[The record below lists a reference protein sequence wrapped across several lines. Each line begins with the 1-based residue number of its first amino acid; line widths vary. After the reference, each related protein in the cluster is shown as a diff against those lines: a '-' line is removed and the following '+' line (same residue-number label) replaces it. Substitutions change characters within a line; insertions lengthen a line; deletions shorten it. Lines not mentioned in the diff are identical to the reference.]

1 VSGLRWLPDLC
12 WPPKL
17 VSSFPGLLNRLEFV
31 DDTKWN
37 TPMGD
42 HDVEVEV
49 KAAALNFLDVM
60 GALGQ
65 SQQASLE
72 QRALELSPEPVR
84 K

>member
-1 VSGLRWLPDLC
+1 
-12 WPPKL
+12 
-17 VSSFPGLLNRLEFV
+17 LEFV

-65 SQQASLE
+65 IPASLFGAE
-72 QRALELSPEPVR
+72 GAGVVTRPVR